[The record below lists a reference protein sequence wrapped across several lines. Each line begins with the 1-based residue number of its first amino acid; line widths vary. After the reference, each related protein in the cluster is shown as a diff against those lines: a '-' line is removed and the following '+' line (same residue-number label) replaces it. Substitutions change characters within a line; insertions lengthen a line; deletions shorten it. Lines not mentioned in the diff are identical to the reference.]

1 MEVKVIY
8 EDEVLLVVDKP
19 AGMVVNRAETT
30 RKMVTLQ
37 DWLAKQGIGMGVE
50 RNGIVHRLDKETSGV
65 LVVAKSQE
73 VMRDL
78 QKQFKERKVQ
88 KLYSALVHGKI
99 RPKKGKI
106 RAPITRNPF
115 NRKRFGVFVGGK
127 PAETKYQVEEE
138 YEYKGEKLS
147 LVKLWPKTGRTHQ
160 IRVHLK
166 HIGHPLVAD
175 ELYAGRKTSRKDRS
189 WCPRLWLQAVSLELT
204 HPGLRKKKRFEVEL
218 AVDLEAVLRGL
229 RKA

>member
-1 MEVKVIY
+1 MEPKVIY

-19 AGMVVNRAETT
+19 AGMVVNRSETT
-30 RKMVTLQ
+30 RGRLTLE

-78 QKQFKERKVQ
+78 QKQFKERRVQ
-88 KLYSALVHGKI
+88 KTYLALVHGRV
-99 RPKKGKI
+99 RPEKGKI
-106 RAPITRNPF
+106 TMPITRSPF
-115 NRKRFGVFVGGK
+115 NRQRFGVFVGGK
-127 PAETKYQVEEE
+127 PAETKYQAEEE

-147 LVKLWPKTGRTHQ
+147 LVKFWPKTGRTHQ
-160 IRVHLK
+160 IRVHSK

-189 WCPRLWLQAVSLELT
+189 WCPRLWLQAVSLELS
-204 HPGLRKKKRFEVEL
+204 HPVSKKKKRFEVEL
-218 AVDLEAVLRGL
+218 AVDLKTVLREL

>member
-1 MEVKVIY
+1 MEPKVIY

-19 AGMVVNRAETT
+19 AGMVVNRSETT
-30 RKMVTLQ
+30 RGRLTLE

-88 KLYSALVHGKI
+88 KTYLALVHGRV
-99 RPKKGKI
+99 RPEKGKI
-106 RAPITRNPF
+106 TMPITRSPF
-115 NRKRFGVFVGGK
+115 NRQRFGVFVGGK

-138 YEYKGEKLS
+138 YEYEGEKLS
-147 LVKLWPKTGRTHQ
+147 LVKCWPKTGRTHQ

-175 ELYAGRKTSRKDRS
+175 ELYAGRKTSRQDRS
-189 WCPRLWLQAVSLELT
+189 WCPRLWLQAVSLELS
-204 HPGLRKKKRFEVEL
+204 HPVSKKKKRFEVEL
-218 AVDLEAVLRGL
+218 AVDLKTVLRGL
-229 RKA
+229 KKA

>member
-1 MEVKVIY
+1 
-8 EDEVLLVVDKP
+8 LLVIDKP
-19 AGMVVNRAETT
+19 TGMVVNRAETT

-88 KLYSALVHGKI
+88 KTYLALVHGQI

-127 PAETKYQVEEE
+127 PAETEYQVKEE
-138 YEYKGEKLS
+138 YEYKGERLG

-166 HIGHPLVAD
+166 HVGHPLVAD

-189 WCPRLWLQAVSLELT
+189 WCSRLWLQAVSLELT
-204 HPGLRKKKRFEVEL
+204 HPGLRKKKRFEAEL
-218 AVDLEAVLRGL
+218 AVDLQAGLKKL
-229 RKA
+229 RKV